1 MTTTPTTAPGTTT
14 PTLSRTETALRL
26 VDVHKSYPNGPG
38 TVAALRSVSLTIP
51 RGSFTAVMGPS
62 GSGKSTLLH
71 CAAGLDTP
79 TGGSVVVGDFPLA
92 GMSDDELTEF
102 RREHI
107 GFVFQAY
114 NLLDHL
120 TVAENIA
127 LPLLLAG
134 RRPDR
139 AWQAQLVE
147 AVGLTGKESR
157 LPGEL
162 SGGQAQRVAIA
173 RALVTRPTVV
183 FADEPTGALDS
194 HTGAQIL
201 DLMRATATSLGQT
214 LVVVTHDA
222 HVAAAA
228 DRVVFLRDG
237 LLAGHLE
244 APSPEQITARLAELR
259 A

>member
-1 MTTTPTTAPGTTT
+1 MT
-14 PTLSRTETALRL
+14 RTSTALRL
-26 VDVHKSYPNGPG
+26 VDVNKSYANGPDA
-38 TVAALRSVSLTIP
+38 VFALRSVSLEVAP
-51 RGSFTAVMGPS
+51 GSFTAVMGPS

-79 TGGSVVVGDFPLA
+79 TSGSVVVGDVPLA
-92 GMSDDELTEF
+92 GMSPDELTRF
-102 RREHI
+102 RREHV

-127 LPLLLAG
+127 LPLLLDS
-134 RRPDR
+134 RRPDPR
-139 AWQAQLVE
+139 WQAELLD
-147 AVGLTGKESR
+147 AVGLTGMAHR

-201 DLMRATATSLGQT
+201 ALLRDTATRLGQT

-222 HVAAAA
+222 VVAEVA
-228 DRVVFLRDG
+228 DRVLFLRDG
-237 LLAGHLE
+237 CFVGQLDGATADE
-244 APSPEQITARLAELR
+244 ITARLAELR
-259 A
+259 S